1 MKRRDFF
8 NRSILASLGLGALG
22 TGVGYGNTRPGSF
35 KSAAKNIIFLVSDGM
50 STGTLNMADLL
61 LREKEGRKSRWVSYY
76 QGGFAKRALM
86 DTASSNSLVT
96 DSAAAGSSWG
106 CGMRVPN
113 GSLNVGPNGE
123 LPVPI
128 LQKFKNA
135 GKSVG
140 CVTTV
145 PITHATPASFCVNE
159 ESRSAM
165 FDIAVKY
172 LEMEFDVMMGGGKAL
187 FDSKSREDKRDLLG
201 DFRNA
206 GFSVALDRAEMM
218 ALNGEN
224 PVLGVFSEGGM
235 PYSVDRENDPEIKNK
250 VPSLAEM
257 SKKAIALLAQ
267 NPSGFAMQIEGG
279 KVDWAAHANDAPG
292 LLYDQLDFD
301 AAVGIALDFA
311 AKDGETLVI
320 MTTDH
325 GNANPGLFNGS
336 KFGKLYTTSHSNEWV
351 LSQLSAANTP
361 GQVTDFIET
370 YQGLKLKK
378 EEAEVLLKSY
388 EELNDDGI
396 YGSTKVPNHLFAQI
410 QTNHTGIGWAGTGH
424 SSDHVELAMYGP
436 GSENLPAYIENYK
449 LHNFMLNAAQLP
461 AMAYLG

>member
-8 NRSILASLGLGALG
+8 NRSILASLGLGALS

-35 KSAAKNIIFLVSDGM
+35 NRVAKNIIFLVSDGM

-201 DFRNA
+201 DFRKA
-206 GFSVALDRAEMM
+206 GFSVVLDRAEMM
-218 ALNGEN
+218 ALNGKY

-257 SKKAIALLAQ
+257 SKKAIDLLSQ

-336 KFGKLYTTSHSNEWV
+336 KFGKLYTTSRSNEWV

-370 YQGLKLKK
+370 YQGLKLNK

-410 QTNHTGIGWAGTGH
+410 QSHHTGIGWAGTGH

-461 AMAYLG
+461 AMAYLA